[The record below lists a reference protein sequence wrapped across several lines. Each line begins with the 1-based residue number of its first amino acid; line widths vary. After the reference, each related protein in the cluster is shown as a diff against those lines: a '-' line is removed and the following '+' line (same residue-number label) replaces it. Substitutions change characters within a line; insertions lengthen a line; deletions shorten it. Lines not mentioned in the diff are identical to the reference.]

1 MNWQT
6 IRSCGKR
13 REVASSLFSRIH
25 WRKLISP
32 FGLFWMVRIQR
43 GGQRGKT
50 KHLIW
55 MALKRNAEVC
65 SFTSVHCPWAFP
77 ADFMTCGNQT
87 RSLSLISPSWV
98 QDGIFL
104 CILSEARRAAGP
116 AGSAGI
122 LYKTLHRLFLAWS
135 FREAKLT
142 GVAMLSVSL
151 LSPTKDV

>member
-6 IRSCGKR
+6 VRSCGKR

-32 FGLFWMVRIQR
+32 FGLFWTVRIQR
-43 GGQRGKT
+43 VGGKKQ
-50 KHLIW
+50 HLIW
-55 MALKRNAEVC
+55 MALKRNAKVC
-65 SFTSVHCPWAFP
+65 SLTSVHCPWAFP
-77 ADFMTCGNQT
+77 ADSMTCENQT
-87 RSLSLISPSWV
+87 HSLSLISPSGA

-104 CILSEARRAAGP
+104 CIPCEACRAAGSG
-116 AGSAGI
+116 GSAAM

-135 FREAKLT
+135 FREAKLI